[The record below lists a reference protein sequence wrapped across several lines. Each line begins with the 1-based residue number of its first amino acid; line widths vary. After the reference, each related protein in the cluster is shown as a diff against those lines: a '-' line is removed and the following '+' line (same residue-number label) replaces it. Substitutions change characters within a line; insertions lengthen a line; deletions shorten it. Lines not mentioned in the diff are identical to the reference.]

1 MVFIIAE
8 VGTNHIGDLEIAK
21 QIIDV
26 AQEAG
31 CDAVKFQK
39 KNIDKIYTKEFLDS
53 SIDSPW
59 GTTQREMRLHREF
72 SIKQFEEINKYCKK
86 KKIMWFTSC
95 WDTDSQIS
103 MRKFKT
109 KYNKVASAM
118 LTHNKLLELIAKEKK
133 YTFISTG
140 MSTMKD
146 ISNATKIFKKHKCP
160 FELMHCHSAYPMPT
174 EEANLNMIPTLK
186 KKFKCK
192 VGYSGHE
199 IGATNISVP
208 AVMMGASSIE
218 RHITLSRAAYGHDQ
232 AASLEPQGI
241 HRLVRDIRILERI
254 RGNGKKK
261 IWPTEI
267 PNQKKLRQIFC

>member
-8 VGTNHIGDLEIAK
+8 IGTNHMGDLKIAK

-26 AQEAG
+26 AKDAG

-39 KNIDKIYTKEFLDS
+39 KNINKIYTKEFLDS
-53 SIDSPW
+53 TIDSPW

-86 KKIMWFTSC
+86 KKIMWFISC